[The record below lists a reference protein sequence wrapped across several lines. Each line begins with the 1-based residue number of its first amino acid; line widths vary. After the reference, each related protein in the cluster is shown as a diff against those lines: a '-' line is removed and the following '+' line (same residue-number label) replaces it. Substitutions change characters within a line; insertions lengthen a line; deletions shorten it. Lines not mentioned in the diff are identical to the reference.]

1 MIPLPPCAGVQP
13 PVGAIRWGR
22 PRCRL
27 CVDSQ
32 PAAAA
37 ATIRGKR
44 TVSALTTQEGGRLRL
59 CEVLEEAMCWNA
71 KVGAI
76 TMRLQLPSRPSIC
89 RTYINLESKVE
100 MIRHSSLLFH
110 LVSALAA
117 QVGGD

>member
-1 MIPLPPCAGVQP
+1 
-13 PVGAIRWGR
+13 
-22 PRCRL
+22 
-27 CVDSQ
+27 
-32 PAAAA
+32 
-37 ATIRGKR
+37 
-44 TVSALTTQEGGRLRL
+44 
-59 CEVLEEAMCWNA
+59 MCWNA